1 MTAVEN
7 AICVLDA
14 EVTISTLTHVLKT
27 STDAIRRGARII
39 DFHQVNEVD
48 SAALALIIECRREAE
63 NAGFEVRCINLP
75 ANLRGLATLYGVL
88 DLNPAINEYY
98 AGHSGSPVT

>member
-14 EVTISTLTHVLKT
+14 EVTISTITQVLKS
-27 STDAIRRGARII
+27 STEAIRQGANII

-63 NAGFEVRCINLP
+63 QVGVELRCINLP

-88 DLNPAINEYY
+88 DLIPQ
-98 AGHSGSPVT
+98 